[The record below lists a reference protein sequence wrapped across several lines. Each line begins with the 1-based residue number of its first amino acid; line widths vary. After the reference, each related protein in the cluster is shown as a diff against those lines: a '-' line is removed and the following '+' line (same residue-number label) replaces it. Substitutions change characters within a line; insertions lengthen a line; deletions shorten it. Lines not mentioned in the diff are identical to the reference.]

1 MDGEL
6 DGKVA
11 QGEEQQV
18 DQAVGEQQPQPSQG
32 SEEVAAG
39 AGADTGADTEAV
51 SEEEY
56 RAALA
61 DRDEKVAA
69 LEAQVTEAAKTVE
82 SAKAL
87 TEQIKALKAANDK
100 ERIGFDLKI
109 AGARNVTAAK
119 ALLAEHGSDV
129 AKLKAAEPWMFVGAA
144 GATCLE
150 PAGASAGA
158 DGEMKRWREIAGL
171 E

>member
-1 MDGEL
+1 MDDEL

-11 QGEEQQV
+11 QGEEWQGQQV

-69 LEAQVTEAAKTVE
+69 LEAQVAEAPRRSRV
-82 SAKAL
+82 
-87 TEQIKALKAANDK
+87 
-100 ERIGFDLKI
+100 R
-109 AGARNVTAAK
+109 R
-119 ALLAEHGSDV
+119 
-129 AKLKAAEPWMFVGAA
+129 P
-144 GATCLE
+144 
-150 PAGASAGA
+150 
-158 DGEMKRWREIAGL
+158 
-171 E
+171 

>member
-6 DGKVA
+6 DGKVE

-87 TEQIKALKAANDK
+87 TEQIKVLKAANDE

-119 ALLAEHGSDV
+119 LFSPSM
-129 AKLKAAEPWMFVGAA
+129 AATWQSSRPQSPGCSLTPPEP
-144 GATCLE
+144 
-150 PAGASAGA
+150 PAWSRRAH
-158 DGEMKRWREIAGL
+158 RRGL
-171 E
+171 TTR